1 MSKNREYRNTA
12 EIATF
17 LHVNEGEAYT
27 KSYTSVNE
35 PLKVDSS
42 KLVKKVGGV
51 KVHMLV
57 EEDMNVKNDGS
68 FYEKRVWNEQERDNT
83 NSRSEP
89 YQSEKNYINNPNNN
103 SNQQSACSDGL
114 SPLQVLKNFVDN
126 IAADNRTQWMVIAAA
141 LILAA
146 GAIGIAIL
154 G

>member
-17 LHVNEGEAYT
+17 LHVNDGEAYT

-35 PLKVDSS
+35 PLKIDGS
-42 KLVKKVGGV
+42 KLTKKVGGV

-57 EEDMNVKNDGS
+57 EEDMNVKSDGS
-68 FYEKRVWNEQERDNT
+68 FYEKRVWNEQERDN
-83 NSRSEP
+83 SSSKSEP
-89 YQSEKNYINNPNNN
+89 YQSEKSYINSPNN
-103 SNQQSACSDGL
+103 SQQSGSNDGL

-126 IAADNRTQWMVIAAA
+126 IAADNRTQWVVIAAA

-146 GAIGIAIL
+146 GAIGISIL